1 VRRRGAV
8 VAVAAAAAACLAAV
22 ASGAGASG
30 GFVVKHVALTTYP
43 TVDVVV
49 KGNGKR
55 LPPLY
60 ENGAR
65 IRGLDAQ
72 NLGSSKAIVLAVDRS
87 KSMSGTPLDRAS
99 AAAAAFVGRKPHSDL
114 VSVVSFGSTALTQA
128 SLSQSTIDADNA
140 LRTMTPDSVE
150 GTALYDAVVVASTQ
164 LAAQTYPGRVLIL
177 LTDGRNVRSLA
188 SLDDAVRSA
197 RRAGVVV
204 DAIALGNAN
213 TAPLRTLTHETGGSL
228 YMSAT
233 PASLDSIY
241 RRIGAELDHTWRVSY
256 TTNARPG
263 DQIAVS
269 VASPK
274 APAVSV
280 VVPGRPAQPSSPWLS
295 GVLYRGAL
303 SVLILLLVV
312 GAFFY
317 LSVRE
322 AGRLPRSAKIK
333 RLVRTHTDPHQQR
346 RERGKRPTLTT
357 LLASLDRPLSGL
369 RQWKR
374 LESLVETAA
383 VPLSATTLIAA
394 GAAVGVLLAVV
405 FGIAA
410 QSALIAFVFLLAG
423 IASPFVVVRL
433 IAARRIRAFERQ
445 LPDVLTTIAGS
456 LKVGH
461 GLKAALQTVATEGA
475 PPMSTEL
482 RRVLAEER
490 LGRPLEDALVSMCE
504 RLGSE
509 DLLYVATAVDVHSQV
524 GGSVAGVFATV
535 AETVRI
541 RQQHRRRVQ
550 ALSSMGRATAKVL
563 AVMPVVFILLT
574 SLVDPSYTLPFVRS
588 TTGHLLLAYSA
599 VSVVV
604 GFAVLSRMV
613 NVEE

>member
-1 VRRRGAV
+1 
-8 VAVAAAAAACLAAV
+8 
-22 ASGAGASG
+22 
-30 GFVVKHVALTTYP
+30 
-43 TVDVVV
+43 
-49 KGNGKR
+49 
-55 LPPLY
+55 
-60 ENGAR
+60 
-65 IRGLDAQ
+65 
-72 NLGSSKAIVLAVDRS
+72 
-87 KSMSGTPLDRAS
+87 MSGTPLDRAS
-99 AAAAAFVGRKPHSDL
+99 AAAAAFVGRKPHSDF

-140 LRTMTPDSVE
+140 LRTMTPDQTE

-204 DAIALGNAN
+204 DAIALGNAY
-213 TAPLRTLTHETGGSL
+213 TAPLRRLTHETGGSL

-233 PASLDSIY
+233 PASLDAIY
-241 RRIGAELDHTWRVSY
+241 RRIGSELDHTWRVSY

-263 DQIAVS
+263 DEIAVS
-269 VASPK
+269 VGSPK
-274 APAVSV
+274 AQATGV
-280 VVPGRPAQPSSPWLS
+280 VVPGRPARLSSPWLPS
-295 GVLYRGAL
+295 VLYRGAL
-303 SVLILLLVV
+303 SVLILLVVV

-333 RLVRTHTDPHQQR
+333 RLVRTHTDLHQQR
-346 RERGKRPTLTT
+346 RERGKRPKLSS

-383 VPLSATTLIAA
+383 VPISAATLIAA
-394 GAAVGVLLAVV
+394 GAALGVLLAIV
-405 FGIAA
+405 FGFAA
-410 QSALIAFVFLLAG
+410 QSALIAFVFLLVG
-423 IASPFVVVRL
+423 VASPFVIVRL
-433 IAARRIRAFERQ
+433 IAARRIRVFERQ

-461 GLKAALQTVATEGA
+461 GLKAALQTVAQEGA

-550 ALSSMGRATAKVL
+550 ALSSMGRASAKVL
-563 AVMPVVFILLT
+563 AVLPLVFIVMTAIL
-574 SLVDPSYTLPFVRS
+574 DPSYMMPFVRS

-599 VSVVV
+599 ASVIV
-604 GFAVLSRMV
+604 GFIVLNRLV
-613 NVEE
+613 NVDE